1 MELFFAYNLSPLP
14 KKAKRKATPI
24 KTSEPLPG
32 QKKLKT
38 TTLVQAESPQKKR
51 KDDALAEAPAA
62 PVKKCR
68 VQPSSPALTQI
79 YEPAPEP
86 PSELAKPAEDAL
98 AETPS
103 PPPVCSD
110 SLFAVMPASIHDMNK
125 SLQMRCGK
133 CGRIVDGLK
142 DQLRNQTKK
151 GTGQWRCNACNVKFV
166 QLNRLFG
173 GWPPAEFK
181 GWSEEDQMKFWGTE
195 TETTSDVEKLV
206 IKSLTKQ
213 RIERSKKHGAVN
225 SNHFRIMRSL
235 GMMYKQFRPTH
246 RTQTRSCIQFW
257 GGHTRS
263 QSARNHCQSL
273 KMRFVQR
280 C

>member
-1 MELFFAYNLSPLP
+1 MSPLP

-51 KDDALAEAPAA
+51 KDDAFAEAPAA
-62 PVKKCR
+62 PVKKYR
-68 VQPSSPALTQI
+68 VQPPI
-79 YEPAPEP
+79 
-86 PSELAKPAEDAL
+86 
-98 AETPS
+98 
-103 PPPVCSD
+103 CD
-110 SLFAVMPASIHDMNK
+110 SLIAVMPASIHDMNK

-235 GMMYKQFRPTH
+235 GMMYTQFRPTH

-273 KMRFVQR
+273 
-280 C
+280 